1 MTERS
6 IINQCKKG
14 NPVAQRQII
23 DCYSKHL
30 YTICV
35 RYTRDREFAKDCLQE
50 SWIQILNNLD
60 KYDNQGDKFKAWI
73 SRVTVFKTLDLI
85 KKYKKVSFSEIHGH
99 EGPSVNNPSEVKMEK
114 EAVWQFL
121 DQLNDQYRVVVNM
134 YLVEGYSHKEIAKH
148 LEISESSSRSILSR
162 AKKMIKD
169 HFKIEEDRV
178 NKFNIYRQNDQDQ
191 TSLSYTFKNV
201 L

>member
-14 NPVAQRQII
+14 NAVAQRQII

-60 KYDNQGDKFKAWI
+60 KYDNHGDKFKAWI

-85 KKYKKVSFSEIHGH
+85 KKYKKINFSEIHGH
-99 EGPSVNNPSEVKMEK
+99 EGPSVKNSSEVKMEK
-114 EAVWQFL
+114 EAVWRFL
-121 DQLNDQYRVVVNM
+121 DQLSDQYRVVVNM
-134 YLVEGYSHKEIAKH
+134 YLVEGYSHKEIADH
-148 LEISESSSRSILSR
+148 LNISESSSRSLLSR

-169 HFKIEEDRV
+169 HFKEEDKRAEI
-178 NKFNIYRQNDQDQ
+178 NTNNRIANQGQFGLQY
-191 TSLSYTFKNV
+191 SFKNI